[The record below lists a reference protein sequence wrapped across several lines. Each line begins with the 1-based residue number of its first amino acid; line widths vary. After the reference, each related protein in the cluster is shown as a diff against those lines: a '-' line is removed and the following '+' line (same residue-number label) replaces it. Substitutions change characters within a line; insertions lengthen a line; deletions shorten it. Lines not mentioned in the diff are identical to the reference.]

1 MKVKTREEGKWWVSQ
16 NDKRSV
22 ERRKRRGNSISNDKS
37 SMAGELM
44 PRTQNRVLD
53 HFPLLSWENL
63 ELHQLNTCTHTS
75 AHTYA
80 YAFSMG

>member
-1 MKVKTREEGKWWVSQ
+1 MKVKHQKEGKLWVSL

-22 ERRKRRGNSISNDKS
+22 ERRKRWGNSVSDDKS

-53 HFPLLSWENL
+53 HDSLLS
-63 ELHQLNTCTHTS
+63 
-75 AHTYA
+75 
-80 YAFSMG
+80 